1 MPAHEQNQTSS
12 SITIIALSDSH
23 SSHTS
28 LPSDWPP
35 ADVFIHTGDLT
46 QHGTKEELE
55 DVIAWLA
62 TLPYQHKVVI
72 AGNHDVGLDKECTY
86 RSALA
91 SRAGTYATPEE
102 TDTLVSTM
110 KQQNIIYLSPENP
123 IAELDIRGNV
133 MKIYGLPYSPLS
145 IGPSAFMRPR
155 SEDSWVDVHG
165 QYDILLSHSPPRG
178 YLDRNRGGE
187 HVGCE
192 HFLSAIR
199 RVRPAAVVFG
209 HIHEAKGKDR
219 IEWGDGTVTRLYNAA
234 VMNRD
239 QTLSPPIV
247 FDVNMI

>member
-1 MPAHEQNQTSS
+1 MHSQEQIQISS
-12 SITIIALSDSH
+12 SITIVALSDSH
-23 SSHTS
+23 SSHPS

-55 DVIAWLA
+55 DVIACLA
-62 TLPYQHKVVI
+62 TLPYQYKVVI

-102 TDTLVSTM
+102 TDTLIATM
-110 KQQNIIYLSPENP
+110 KQNIIYLSPENP
-123 IAELDIRGNV
+123 IAELHIRGTV
-133 MKIYGLPYSPLS
+133 LKIYGLPYSPLS

-187 HVGCE
+187 HVGCK

-199 RVRPAAVVFG
+199 RVRPAAAVFG
-209 HIHEAKGKDR
+209 HIHEAKGEDR
-219 IEWGDGTVTRLYNAA
+219 IEWEDGTVTRMYNVA

-239 QTLSPPIV
+239 QTLSPATV
-247 FDVNMI
+247 FNVNMI